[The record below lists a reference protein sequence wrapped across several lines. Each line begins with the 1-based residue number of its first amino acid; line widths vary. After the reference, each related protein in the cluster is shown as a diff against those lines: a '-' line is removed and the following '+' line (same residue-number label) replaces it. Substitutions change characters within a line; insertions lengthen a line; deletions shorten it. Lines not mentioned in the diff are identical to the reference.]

1 MRYRIAPDVVWMAD
15 DGEVRLYDGHS
26 GEFQTLNSTGAELW
40 LLVSEGNPADAAGIA
55 SQMAQRYAAEDTGQ
69 AAVVVRDVR
78 EFLDTLAGQGLLL
91 TDTADMADTADVA
104 DTADMADDLAPSGPA
119 GPSA

>member
-40 LLVSEGNPADAAGIA
+40 ILVSEGNPADAAGIA
-55 SQMAQRYAAEDTGQ
+55 SQMVRRYAVEDTGQ
-69 AAVVVRDVR
+69 AAVVMRDVH

-91 TDTADMADTADVA
+91 TDAAAAADATDMADMADVTDDV
-104 DTADMADDLAPSGPA
+104 APSGAA

>member
-40 LLVSEGNPADAAGIA
+40 LLVSEGNSADAAGIA

-91 TDTADMADTADVA
+91 TDSADMADMADVT
-104 DTADMADDLAPSGPA
+104 DGVAPSGPA

>member
-1 MRYRIAPDVVWMAD
+1 MLYRIAPDVVWMAD
-15 DGEVRLYDGHS
+15 DGEVRLYDAGS

-40 LLVSEGNPADAAGIA
+40 LLVSEGQPVNAIA
-55 SQMAQRYAAEDTGQ
+55 SQMAQRYAAEDTGA

-78 EFLDTLAGQGLLL
+78 EFLDSLAGQGLLL
-91 TDTADMADTADVA
+91 ADDVA
-104 DTADMADDLAPSGPA
+104 PPRTA

>member
-1 MRYRIAPDVVWMAD
+1 
-15 DGEVRLYDGHS
+15 S

-40 LLVSEGNPADAAGIA
+40 ILVSEGNPADAAGIA
-55 SQMAQRYAAEDTGQ
+55 SQLVRRYAAEDTGQ

-91 TDTADMADTADVA
+91 ADTTDTADATDMADA
-104 DTADMADDLAPSGPA
+104 ADMADVTDDVAPSGAA
-119 GPSA
+119 GPSASA

>member
-15 DGEVRLYDGHS
+15 DGEVRLYDAHS

-40 LLVSEGNPADAAGIA
+40 LLVSEGQPVNTIADR
-55 SQMAQRYAAEDTGQ
+55 MAQRYAAEDTGQ
-69 AAVVVRDVR
+69 AAVVERDVR

-91 TDTADMADTADVA
+91 ADDVA
-104 DTADMADDLAPSGPA
+104 ASQAA

>member
-15 DGEVRLYDGHS
+15 DGEVRLYDAGA

-40 LLVSEGNPADAAGIA
+40 ILVSEGQTADADALA
-55 SQMAQRYAAEDTGQ
+55 SRMAQRYAAEDTGQ

-78 EFLDTLAGQGLLL
+78 EFLDTLAEQGLLL
-91 TDTADMADTADVA
+91 
-104 DTADMADDLAPSGPA
+104 ADDVAPSGTA
-119 GPSA
+119 GPPA